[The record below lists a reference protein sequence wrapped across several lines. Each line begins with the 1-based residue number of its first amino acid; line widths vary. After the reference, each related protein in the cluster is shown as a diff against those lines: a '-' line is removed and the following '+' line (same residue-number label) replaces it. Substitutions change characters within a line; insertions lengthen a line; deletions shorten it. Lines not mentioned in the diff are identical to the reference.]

1 MVGIRDRVVAL
12 LLVALLLAS
21 TFVMLP
27 IGTVSADFQNKN
39 IKVTVVDADSI
50 LGILTATVTLR
61 EVHTG
66 AVLHPVLQGTGGD
79 YAVSEAP
86 SGYYRIDVSASGYY
100 SSAGVYGIS
109 HDGLKNNSITVPLD
123 SLANLQHTRT
133 VTVKDTLGFR
143 ISGASVSFYDPAKK
157 QYVNGLQTSATT
169 NSTGVAIVKIYNG
182 TPVDLVISK
191 LAYEMSVTQYSA
203 GVNSS
208 GSVSITLSKSVV
220 VHGEFKNSLGNDA
233 SNIVGY
239 LYNTNPAVPWE
250 KRVIKSTSGDNK
262 ARFDAFTGNW
272 TLVIDGSD
280 TNPYIN
286 TSVNVTTLN
295 IDVSKDLGAQSQSS
309 ENIWVNMTSWNA
321 LTIHVN
327 SIWKADMPYYGLNY
341 PDIGCLRAQ
350 IDLTLGNANGLIDG
364 TEWSDFANS
373 VTGILGIQGP
383 NYVSTSN
390 LFLVNDAGV
399 SANQTPY
406 KSSGAPSLSLV
417 PSASGSVSL
426 ATDLYYTSEVSYV
439 ANKIPLLPASANSY
453 STVFTV
459 PYDSASMN
467 RIFSINL
474 TTGYELK
481 FNQTVTSK
489 VVVSG
494 YKVINID
501 PQISALAGSEAI
513 RLDFGKSEDP
523 IAKAQIVLADNAYA
537 KRNKTGVLL
546 GYVVRINTNV
556 TFSAS
561 GSVDRNNS
569 NPLTYNWTFG
579 DGKFNT
585 TKNILMWHNY
595 TVAKEGM
602 VANLTVTDV
611 TGRTNVNKLN
621 VSVDGKDPRPAIVV
635 KNSTDAT
642 QSGTI
647 TVDQGTLLKLTPTG
661 TFDDMVAVGDGLGT
675 VKHYDWQVGSD
686 AVVRR
691 LSTDAD
697 VNLSYEFSTAGPIKV
712 VLNVTD
718 VVGNF
723 KNTTIT
729 INVRDK
735 TGPVIAISNIWNA
748 TWGTSL
754 LERSYVHFNAS
765 GTTDNIDN
773 MSALNFTWKFGDGSA
788 VKNGIGLSNITHN
801 YSSYGQYELTLNVTD
816 LSGNNASFIQ
826 QIYIGAGPRSNV
838 APTKVTFDPKIF
850 EEGLS
855 GKITVNI
862 TNDGSATAKSINIE
876 LWSYSGSVAQKRIG
890 NITTLYDP
898 NGTIITSLEVGES
911 GYGVFDWT
919 PDARGNYSIRAIA
932 NSTDQKQ
939 SNWISSSINVNE
951 AGWKK
956 TALYVGIL
964 VVVIVIPLLLIA
976 RRRIGST
983 GAMLRRPKNEKEPK
997 EKKEKEGKK

>member
-1 MVGIRDRVVAL
+1 MVGIRDRVVAV

-39 IKVTVVDADSI
+39 IKVTVVDVDSF
-50 LGILTATVTLR
+50 LGITNATVTLR

-66 AVLHPVLQGTGGD
+66 AVLHPVLKGTGGD
-79 YAVSEAP
+79 YVVSGAP
-86 SGYYRIDVSASGYY
+86 SGYYMIDISASGYY
-100 SSAGVYGIS
+100 SSNGVYEIS
-109 HDGLKNNSITVPLD
+109 HDGLKNSSRTVPLE
-123 SLANLQHTRT
+123 SLANLQRT
-133 VTVKDTLGFR
+133 LTITVKDTLGFP
-143 ISGASVSFYDPAKK
+143 ITGASVSFYNHTMK
-157 QYVNGLQTSATT
+157 QYVNGPQTSATT
-169 NSTGVAIVKIYNG
+169 NSVGVANVKIYND
-182 TPVDLVISK
+182 TSVDLVVSK
-191 LAYEMSVTQYSA
+191 IAYEMNVTNCSA
-203 GVNSS
+203 GAPS
-208 GSVSITLSKSVV
+208 GSMLINLSKSVI
-220 VHGEFKNSLGNDA
+220 VHGEFLNSLGNDA
-233 SNIVGY
+233 TNIVGY

-262 ARFDAFTGNW
+262 VRFDAFTGNW

-280 TNPYIN
+280 TDRYVK
-286 TSVNVTTLN
+286 SVNVTTGN
-295 IDVSKDLGAQSQSS
+295 IDVSKTLGAQNQSS

-327 SIWKADMPYYGLNY
+327 GVWKADIPYYGLNY
-341 PDIGCLRAQ
+341 SDIGCIRAQ
-350 IDLTLGNANGLIDG
+350 VDLALGNADGLIDG
-364 TEWSDFANS
+364 TEWSDFTDNVTS
-373 VTGILGIQGP
+373 VQGP

-390 LFLVNDAGV
+390 LFLVNDTGV

-406 KSSGAPSLSLV
+406 KSNNTVTPVLSIQPSV
-417 PSASGSVSL
+417 SGSVSL
-426 ATDLYYTSEVSYV
+426 PTDITYKSQVSYV
-439 ANKIPLLPASANSY
+439 ADKNLPTGANSY
-453 STVFTV
+453 SAVFTV

-467 RIFSINL
+467 RIFLIYL
-474 TTGYELK
+474 PTGYELK
-481 FNQTVTSK
+481 FNQTITSK

-494 YKVINID
+494 YAVISID
-501 PQISALAGSEAI
+501 PQISAVAGSETI
-513 RLDFGKSEDP
+513 RLDIGKSEVP
-523 IAKAQIVLADNAYA
+523 FAKAQIILADNAYA
-537 KRNKTGVLL
+537 RRNATGVLL
-546 GYVVRINTNV
+546 DYVVRSNTNV

-561 GSVDRNNS
+561 GSVDTNNN

-579 DGKFNT
+579 DGNFNT
-585 TKNILMWHNY
+585 TKNVTTWHNY
-595 TVAKEGM
+595 TVAKNWWD
-602 VANLTVTDV
+602 AKLTVTDV
-611 TGRTNVNKLN
+611 TGRFNVSWLK
-621 VSVDGKDPRPAIVV
+621 VSVDGKNPSPVIIV
-635 KNSTDAT
+635 KNSTGVT

-647 TVDQGTLLKLTPTG
+647 TVDQGTALKLTPNG
-661 TFDDMVAVGDGLGT
+661 TYDDMVAVGDKLGMI
-675 VKHYDWQVGSD
+675 KHYDWKVGSD
-686 AVVRR
+686 AMVRR

-697 VNLSYEFSTAGPIKV
+697 INLSYSFSKAGAIKV

-718 VVGNF
+718 IVGNY
-723 KNTTIT
+723 KNSTIT

-773 MSALNFTWKFGDGSA
+773 TTLLNFTWKFGDGSA
-788 VKNGIGLSNITHN
+788 VKSGIGLTNVTHN

-816 LSGNNASFIQ
+816 LSGNNASLVQ
-826 QIYIGAGPRSNV
+826 QVYIGAGPRANV
-838 APTKVTFDPKIF
+838 APTKVTFDPNIF

-862 TNDGSATAKSINIE
+862 TNDGSAVAKSINIE

-890 NITTLYDP
+890 NITTFYDS
-898 NGTIITSLEVGES
+898 NDTLITSLKVGES
-911 GYGVFDWT
+911 GYGVFYWT
-919 PDARGNYSIRAIA
+919 PDARGNYTIRAIA

-939 SNWISSSINVNE
+939 SNWISSPINVNE

-983 GAMLRRPKNEKEPK
+983 GAMLRRPKKEKEPK